1 MASVTIRNLS
11 EETKGLL
18 AQRASRRRHSLEEE
32 LRQILDEAA
41 RAEVGNP
48 DALEADLTAAA
59 ADGFRAVV
67 LARVAFR
74 SWPGLSEKGL
84 LLVSGA
90 VPGPANGYIIV
101 KDASKRARHKDAP
114 YPAGLRK
121 AAAEA
126 AAPAA
131 DAAPQA

>member
-48 DALEADLTAAA
+48 DMIEPLGSFIVRITRPGYDDVAAA
-59 ADGFRAVV
+59 
-67 LARVAFR
+67 
-74 SWPGLSEKGL
+74 
-84 LLVSGA
+84 
-90 VPGPANGYIIV
+90 I
-101 KDASKRARHKDAP
+101 DAQRQRPDRP
-114 YPAGLRK
+114 LPVF
-121 AAAEA
+121 E
-126 AAPAA
+126 
-131 DAAPQA
+131 